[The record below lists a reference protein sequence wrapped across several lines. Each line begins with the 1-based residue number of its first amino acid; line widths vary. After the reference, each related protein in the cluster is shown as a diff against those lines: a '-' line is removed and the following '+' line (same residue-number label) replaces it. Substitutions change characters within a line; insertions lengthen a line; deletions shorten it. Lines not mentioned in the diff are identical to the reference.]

1 MATLTQTGQ
10 HKRDVRELFTD
21 GRFRLAL
28 ALLLLSIAAF
38 VVHQVKNREP
48 EPLEANNLNT
58 SVPSALVD
66 SVSKSKLDV
75 MAQAHESVPMALPGA
90 DGQTSLTATGSGMQ
104 PVSPSSISGPA
115 FRSPAVSPSMALPG
129 MTMAQNGGGA
139 ASAPGASV
147 PGSLDRYM
155 YRKNVPTDEE
165 FKTLSDYYEPPAEPA
180 PSRPTARAR
189 AVANNDDEDD
199 GIPQASPAVQYKK
212 AQDLNRL
219 KSLLEEYKRDKD
231 AKAVARQEADLR
243 PLKLAKSDVVSGLD
257 GIDRSR
263 NGFYGLFSQE
273 SRQESE
279 SRDEAINGTFR
290 AVINQNQTVVSGGR
304 VQLRLLEDMTIQ
316 DVLIPRGTL
325 LYGVSNFGAERV
337 GVQITSVQLRNRIYP
352 IRLSV
357 HDMDGLPGIYV
368 PNVIA
373 VQEGRLAT
381 AQAIGGVN
389 INTPTTGNNLGQAA
403 AASAAQA
410 GVRGVQ
416 NLFQRKARLQKA
428 ALKGN
433 YYVLLR

>member
-10 HKRDVRELFTD
+10 RKRDVRELFTD

-28 ALLLLSIAAF
+28 GLLLISIVAF
-38 VVHQVKNREP
+38 LVHQVKNREP
-48 EPLEANNLNT
+48 EPLEANNVNT
-58 SVPSALVD
+58 TVPSALVD
-66 SVSKSKLDV
+66 STSKSKLEV
-75 MAQAHESVPMALPGA
+75 MAQAHESVHMALPGA
-90 DGQTSLTATGSGMQ
+90 DGQTSLTATGAGMQ
-104 PVSPSSISGPA
+104 PIRVPSMSGPI
-115 FRSPAVSPSMALPG
+115 VSPSMALPG
-129 MTMAQNGGGA
+129 MTVTQNGGGA
-139 ASAPGASV
+139 VPAPGASV

-165 FKTLSDYYEPPAEPA
+165 FKTLSDYYETPTESA

-189 AVANNDDEDD
+189 AVAHHDDDDEV
-199 GIPQASPAVQYKK
+199 PQALPAVQYKK

-219 KSLLEEYKRDKD
+219 KALLEEYKRDKET
-231 AKAVARQEADLR
+231 KAATRQEAELR
-243 PLKLAKSDVVSGLD
+243 PQKLVKSDVVSGLD

-273 SRQESE
+273 SRQEGE

-337 GVQITSVQLRNRIYP
+337 SVQITSVQLRNRIYP

-389 INTPTTGNNLGQAA
+389 INTPTTGSNLGQAA

>member
-1 MATLTQTGQ
+1 MAILTQTAP
-10 HKRDVRELFTD
+10 HKRDVRDLLAD
-21 GRFRLAL
+21 GRFRLVL
-28 ALLLLSIAAF
+28 GLLLISFVAF

-48 EPLEANNLNT
+48 EPLEANNVNT
-58 SVPSALVD
+58 TVPSALVD

-90 DGQTSLTATGSGMQ
+90 DGQTSLTAVGSGMQ
-104 PVSPSSISGPA
+104 PVSPSLMSGPT
-115 FRSPAVSPSMALPG
+115 FHGSAVSPSMALPG
-129 MTMAQNGGGA
+129 MSLATGGGGA
-139 ASAPGASV
+139 APAPGASV

-155 YRKNVPTDEE
+155 YRKDVPTDEE
-165 FKTLSDYYEPPAEPA
+165 FKTLSDYYETPVEPA
-180 PSRPTARAR
+180 PSRPTARTR
-189 AVANNDDEDD
+189 TVANNDDDD
-199 GIPQASPAVQYKK
+199 EMPQASPAVHYKK

-219 KSLLEEYKRDKD
+219 KALLEEYKRDKD

-273 SRQESE
+273 SRQETE
-279 SRDEAINGTFR
+279 TRDEAINGTFR

-316 DVLIPRGTL
+316 DIVIPRGTL
-325 LYGVSNFGAERV
+325 LYGVGNFGSERV

-357 HDMDGLPGIYV
+357 YDMDGLPGIYV

-389 INTPTTGNNLGQAA
+389 INTPTTGSNIGQVA